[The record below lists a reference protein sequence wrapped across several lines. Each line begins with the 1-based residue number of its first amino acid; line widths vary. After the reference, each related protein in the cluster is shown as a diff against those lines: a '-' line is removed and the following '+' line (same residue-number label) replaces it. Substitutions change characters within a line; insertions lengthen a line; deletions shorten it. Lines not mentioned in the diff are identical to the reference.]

1 MVLHQLANPH
11 RDNPLHSMRDLVI
24 QIFLTIGITSV
35 VFSLL
40 LVVLYWWEDKQ
51 WRKKKEVL
59 RQMYEPDVNLEDLRK
74 DYETQKTTT
83 KADS

>member
-1 MVLHQLANPH
+1 MKEIAIYTLLC
-11 RDNPLHSMRDLVI
+11 
-24 QIFLTIGITSV
+24 IGITSV

-59 RQMYEPDVNLEDLRK
+59 RQMYESDVNLEELRK
-74 DYETQKTTT
+74 DYETQKTIPQ
-83 KADS
+83 ADS

>member
-1 MVLHQLANPH
+1 MKEIAIYTL
-11 RDNPLHSMRDLVI
+11 
-24 QIFLTIGITSV
+24 LTIGITSV

-59 RQMYEPDVNLEDLRK
+59 RQMYESDVNLEDLQK
-74 DYETQKTTT
+74 DYETQKTIPQ
-83 KADS
+83 ADS